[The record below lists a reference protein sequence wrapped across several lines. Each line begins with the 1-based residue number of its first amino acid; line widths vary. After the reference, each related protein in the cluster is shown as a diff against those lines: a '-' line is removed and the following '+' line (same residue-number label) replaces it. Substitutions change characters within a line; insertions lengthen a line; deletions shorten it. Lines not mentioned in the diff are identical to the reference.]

1 MIEESLTIGE
11 TVEGSIENAGD
22 RIIYTF
28 DGTLGQKLI
37 YDGISGSF
45 NIDARL
51 ISPAGQNLFGF
62 SRDVNRDIDPLTLGE
77 TGTYQLI
84 VDGNGSTTGDFSFR
98 FLDANIAT
106 TIDFNTTVEGTVEPN
121 TPTLFSFEGTE
132 GQTLLLN
139 SELFGL
145 NYRVYSP
152 SNEFIA
158 GVGSEFII
166 PGDGTY
172 LIVETRS
179 SSNNQPVDYRFSVIE
194 TNSIDAALTIGE
206 TVEGSIENIG
216 DRIIHNFDATVG
228 QKLIYDGISGDSN
241 IDVEFISPAGQS
253 LFGFFNPNV
262 NSDRDPL
269 TLKETGTYQLIV
281 DGNGSTTGD
290 FSFRFLD
297 ANIATTID
305 FNTTVEGTVEP
316 NTPTLFS
323 FEGTE
328 GQTLLLNSELFGLN
342 YRVYSPSNEF
352 IAGVGSE
359 FIIPGDG
366 TYLIVETRSSS
377 NNQPVDYRFS
387 VIETNSIDAALTIGE
402 TVEGS
407 IENIGDRIIYTF
419 DGTVGQRLI
428 YDGISGNFN
437 IDAELISPS
446 GNGFF
451 NRDVNS
457 DLDPITLIEDGTYT
471 LIVDANGNSTGE
483 FSFNLSNGNTAPTLN
498 FNRDIEGTLEPN
510 TTSVLRFE
518 GVANQTVTLED
529 LGSDSFTGQFRL
541 ISPGNQLI
549 TSSNF
554 GFGFGATL
562 PGDGTYFLLLDSS
575 SNSLVNYRFR
585 VI

>member
-1 MIEESLTIGE
+1 
-11 TVEGSIENAGD
+11 V
-22 RIIYTF
+22 
-28 DGTLGQKLI
+28 
-37 YDGISGSF
+37 
-45 NIDARL
+45 
-51 ISPAGQNLFGF
+51 
-62 SRDVNRDIDPLTLGE
+62 
-77 TGTYQLI
+77 
-84 VDGNGSTTGDFSFR
+84 
-98 FLDANIAT
+98 LDANIAT

-323 FEGTE
+323 FEATE
-328 GQTLLLNSELFGLN
+328 GQTLLLNSELFALN

-352 IAGVGSE
+352 IANRGSE
-359 FIIPGDG
+359 FTIPGDG
-366 TYLIVETRSSS
+366 TYLIVGTGSSF
-377 NNQPVDYRFS
+377 NEQPVEYRFS

-419 DGTVGQRLI
+419 DGTLGQKLI
-428 YDGISGNFN
+428 YDGISGDFN
-437 IDAELISPS
+437 IDVELITPA
-446 GNGFF
+446 GQ
-451 NRDVNS
+451 
-457 DLDPITLIEDGTYT
+457 
-471 LIVDANGNSTGE
+471 
-483 FSFNLSNGNTAPTLN
+483 NL
-498 FNRDIEGTLEPN
+498 
-510 TTSVLRFE
+510 
-518 GVANQTVTLED
+518 
-529 LGSDSFTGQFRL
+529 
-541 ISPGNQLI
+541 
-549 TSSNF
+549 F
-554 GFGFGATL
+554 GFS
-562 PGDGTYFLLLDSS
+562 P
-575 SNSLVNYRFR
+575 
-585 VI
+585 

>member
-1 MIEESLTIGE
+1 MF
-11 TVEGSIENAGD
+11 GD
-22 RIIYTF
+22 R
-28 DGTLGQKLI
+28 
-37 YDGISGSF
+37 
-45 NIDARL
+45 
-51 ISPAGQNLFGF
+51 
-62 SRDVNRDIDPLTLGE
+62 
-77 TGTYQLI
+77 
-84 VDGNGSTTGDFSFR
+84 R
-98 FLDANIAT
+98 FCEK
-106 TIDFNTTVEGTVEPN
+106 F
-121 TPTLFSFEGTE
+121 
-132 GQTLLLN
+132 
-139 SELFGL
+139 
-145 NYRVYSP
+145 
-152 SNEFIA
+152 
-158 GVGSEFII
+158 
-166 PGDGTY
+166 
-172 LIVETRS
+172 
-179 SSNNQPVDYRFSVIE
+179 
-194 TNSIDAALTIGE
+194 
-206 TVEGSIENIG
+206 
-216 DRIIHNFDATVG
+216 
-228 QKLIYDGISGDSN
+228 GISGDFN
-241 IDVEFISPAGQS
+241 IDVEFISPAGQN
-253 LFGFFNPNV
+253 LFDFSPSV

-328 GQTLLLNSELFGLN
+328 GQTLLLNSELFALN

-352 IAGVGSE
+352 IANRGSE
-359 FIIPGDG
+359 FTIPGDG
-366 TYLIVETRSSS
+366 TYLIVGTGSSF
-377 NNQPVDYRFS
+377 NEQPVEYRFS

-483 FSFNLSNGNTAPTLN
+483 FSFNLYNGNTAPTLN

-541 ISPGNQLI
+541 IGPGNQLI

-562 PGDGTYFLLLDSS
+562 PGYGTYFLLLDSS